1 MVYEDLQSI
10 NTNLTSYRLE
20 MGRFLDRAVVLEVY
34 EDLHQPAKRTDM
46 LREGK
51 RTLGFVYEV
60 YEVYVLCAMRKQV
73 PGQLFLRMGRLWAE
87 KLELGVRLKDGEYI
101 KPSKKQQC

>member
-1 MVYEDLQSI
+1 
-10 NTNLTSYRLE
+10 
-20 MGRFLDRAVVLEVY
+20 
-34 EDLHQPAKRTDM
+34 M

-87 KLELGVRLKDGEYI
+87 KLESGVRLKDGEYI
-101 KPSKKQQC
+101 KPSNKQQC